1 MTDVSEEPKAARGQP
16 TLAYVEE
23 PDSLSALIARRK
35 QSNLSE
41 LQKLEKNIG
50 VLKNAEQR
58 L

>member
-1 MTDVSEEPKAARGQP
+1 MSEEPKAARGQP